1 MAITKL
7 KALGVTDGTLTN
19 TQINAS
25 AAIAKTKLAA
35 LDIVN
40 ADVNASAAIAATK
53 VASDFAL
60 IHTIDASN
68 QASVTFTS
76 SHITDAYMDYKVV
89 IRFGAPVTN
98 GQALYVFPSIDNGSN
113 YNVLIE
119 QTKLYRDLKSSNAAG
134 TAGTAGNSA
143 DKIDLNA
150 GTENTANKGTHIEV
164 NFIGLRQTTG
174 TKGMYYNSIG
184 THDLD
189 GGHNTGSDYW
199 WNGAA
204 KIIGTSNTD
213 RTAINNLKF
222 AFASGNVN
230 QGKFSLYGIKS

>member
-1 MAITKL
+1 MSRARNLSKFKPTSTGLIANNTITN
-7 KALGVTDGTLTN
+7 AM
-19 TQINAS
+19 INS
-25 AAIAKTKLAA
+25 
-35 LDIVN
+35 
-40 ADVNASAAIAATK
+40 SAAIAATK

-68 QASVTFTS
+68 QAAVTFTS
-76 SHITDAYMDYKVV
+76 SHITDAYMDYKVI

-119 QTKLYRDLKSSNAAG
+119 QSKQYHDLKSTATGNAS
-134 TAGTAGNSA
+134 TAGNSA
-143 DKIDLNA
+143 AKIDLNA
-150 GTENTANKGTHIEV
+150 GTESTANKGTHIEI

-189 GGHNTGSDYW
+189 GGHNTGNDYW

-204 KIIGTSNTD
+204 KIIGTSNSD

-222 AFASGNVN
+222 AFASGNVS